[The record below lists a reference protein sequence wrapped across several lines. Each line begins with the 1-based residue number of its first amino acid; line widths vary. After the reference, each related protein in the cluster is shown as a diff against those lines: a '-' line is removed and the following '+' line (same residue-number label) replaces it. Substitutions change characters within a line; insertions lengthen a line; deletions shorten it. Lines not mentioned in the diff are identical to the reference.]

1 MIIVTAVFLVFLL
14 LSLRKSTS
22 VFSNNISQE
31 AFSLKNTNAVR
42 GILAISIVLCH
53 LTARVE
59 RELPFV
65 SMSIMASVGVGLFF
79 IFSGY
84 SLIVSLKA
92 KPNYMSGFL
101 KKRFINLGIPYLIL
115 ILIYIFVR
123 CVFFDVPFKEILTR
137 TVKGDLISNSW
148 YMVAIL
154 VFSVVFWLVFRKNGF
169 DTKNPVIKIC
179 IGIVIYI
186 FCCVIF
192 GWPEWWIV
200 TCEMFVVGICFAY
213 TKEHVEKILKNNY
226 WLFAGIAFIFSMGA
240 YLFPAIFN
248 RITNVSFS
256 FVRGMF
262 TFDIWLINSV
272 FMGFFIPIF
281 LCILMYKFNV
291 INRTTSFLG
300 KISLE
305 IYLFHGLIIECL
317 IDLGLPKI
325 SEELFTVSV
334 LIITI
339 IVAILFNKLSSY
351 IIKTKSVQR
360 FIYGNV

>member
-14 LSLRKSTS
+14 FSIRKNTD
-22 VFSNNISQE
+22 VFSNDISQE

-84 SLIVSLKA
+84 SLVVSLKN
-92 KPNYMSGFL
+92 KPNYMNGFL
-101 KKRFINLGIPYLIL
+101 KKRFVNLGIPYLIL

-154 VFSVVFWLVFRKNGF
+154 VFSVIFWLVFRKKGF
-169 DTKNPVIKIC
+169 NTKKTVLKIC
-179 IGIVIYI
+179 IGIAIYI

-192 GWPEWWIV
+192 GWPEWWIL

-213 TKEHVEKILKNNY
+213 KKDSIEMTLKNNY
-226 WLFAGIAFIFSMGA
+226 WLFAGIAFIFSLGA

-248 RITNVSFS
+248 RIINLPFS
-256 FVRGMF
+256 FARGKF
-262 TFDIWLINSV
+262 TFDVWFINSV
-272 FMGFFIPIF
+272 LMGFFIPIF

-291 INRTTSFLG
+291 INRITSFLG

-317 IDLGLPKI
+317 LDLGLPKI

-339 IVAILFNKLSSY
+339 IVAVLFNKLSSY
-351 IIKTKSVQR
+351 IIKTKSVQG
-360 FIYGNV
+360 FIYGDV